1 MRTKL
6 VAAVGVIA
14 GAMLLWL
21 AAHARVPAGEG
32 DSQTSYYLLIAGLG
46 VWAITAMAASLSHDP
61 TRARQRATV
70 AGVVGVGLTAVVL
83 GLAVH
88 VAKTP
93 GLTTFCVRPNGVK
106 HARLTCNNQIR
117 DFATSDN
124 QAFLIVGVAILV
136 AVLAVVAFMW
146 LLTRDSEHPR
156 LVEAS

>member
-93 GLTTFCVRPNGVK
+93 GVTRRSSRRPPPRPHRSHTTRR
-106 HARLTCNNQIR
+106 ARR
-117 DFATSDN
+117 
-124 QAFLIVGVAILV
+124 G
-136 AVLAVVAFMW
+136 
-146 LLTRDSEHPR
+146 RR
-156 LVEAS
+156 